1 MGVKHFF
8 YWFKDQFSEKIIRVS
23 RNQTLS
29 DINVGVDTLMLD
41 MNGIFHNSAQKIYEY
56 GNFKPRSN
64 NSRLLSNKIPK
75 LVKPQGIKT
84 QLALFEDVCKTIEHI
99 FKIVQPR
106 KNLVLCVD
114 GPAPLSKQS
123 QQRSRRFRSA
133 MEQTEESNFNSN
145 CITPGTKFMDYL
157 TKYVDW
163 YIRKRINE
171 EPIWRK
177 VNVVFSNEKACGEGE
192 QKLINYIRYYGCQ
205 EDSYCIYGL
214 DADLI
219 MLGLGTHLDNF
230 YILRDDMYNLGKD
243 FFCVNIGS
251 IRDDLANLLRWKEEK
266 YRFDKISAI
275 NDFIFMC
282 FMVGNDFLPHIP
294 SIEII
299 EKGIE
304 LMIEIY
310 KETCTYY
317 GHITTNLSGHV
328 YFRNKPLGILLDTI
342 GQHEKTNFEHKLRK
356 KESFF
361 PDPLLESC
369 SRQVKGGEWDV
380 DIDKYKVEYFST
392 CFPKGTDERKLCHD
406 YLEGMQ
412 WVLTYYT
419 HGVPNWKW
427 YFPYH
432 YAPPASIIA
441 KYTDSYIQPHYGRT
455 IPTSPFLQLLCV
467 LPPKSADLIPDP
479 LNKLLSD
486 ESSPLKKY
494 CPDVFDIDLSGK
506 RREWEG
512 IVILPMIDFNIVREC
527 YLDNL
532 PKIDEKELKRNKL
545 GKSFVYKYIPLLNN
559 EFRSYYG
566 TIDNCCVEADLIE
579 L

>member
-8 YWFKDQFSEKIIRVS
+8 HWFKDQFGEKISRVA

-29 DINVGVDTLMLD
+29 DINVEVDNLMLD

-56 GNFKPRSN
+56 GNFKTRAHN
-64 NSRLLSNKIPK
+64 TRLLGTKINKSI
-75 LVKPQGIKT
+75 KPQGIKA
-84 QLALFEDVCKTIEHI
+84 QIALFEDVCKTIEHI
-99 FKIVQPR
+99 FKVVQPK

-114 GPAPLSKQS
+114 GPAPLSKQN
-123 QQRSRRFRSA
+123 QQRQRRFRSA
-133 MEQTEESNFNSN
+133 MEQEEECNFNSN
-145 CITPGTKFMDYL
+145 SITPGTKFMDYL
-157 TKYVDW
+157 TKYIDW

-171 EPIWRK
+171 EPKWRK
-177 VNVVFSNEKACGEGE
+177 VQIVFSNEKAPGEGE
-192 QKLINYIRYYGCQ
+192 HKLINYIRYYGSC

-219 MLGLGTHLDNF
+219 MLALGTHLDNF

-243 FFCVNIGS
+243 FFCLDIGN
-251 IRDDLANLLRWKEEK
+251 IRDDLANLLRWEENK
-266 YRFDKISAI
+266 YRFDKVTAI
-275 NDFIFMC
+275 NDFIFLC

-310 KETCTYY
+310 KETCTFY
-317 GHITTNLSGHV
+317 GHITTNISGRI
-328 YFRNKPLGILLDTI
+328 YFRNEPLGVFLGTV
-342 GQHEKTNFEHKLRK
+342 GQHEQSNFEHKLGK
-356 KESFF
+356 KECFF

-369 SRQVKGGEWDV
+369 SVQVKGGTWEV
-380 DIDKYKVEYFST
+380 DIDKYKKDYFST
-392 CFPKGTDERKLCHD
+392 CFPKETDEQKLCHD

-412 WVLTYYT
+412 WVLSYYT
-419 HGVPNWKW
+419 RGVPNWKW

-432 YAPPASIIA
+432 YAPPASVIA
-441 KYTDSYIQPHYGRT
+441 KYTDSFIQPHYGRT

-467 LPPKSADLIPDP
+467 LPPKSAELIPKP
-479 LNKLLSD
+479 LSKLLL
-486 ESSPLKKY
+486 ENLSPLKKY
-494 CPDVFDIDLSGK
+494 CPETFEVDLSGK

-512 IVILPMIDFNIVREC
+512 IVILPMVDFNTVREC
-527 YLDNL
+527 YLDNIA
-532 PKIDEKELKRNKL
+532 KIDEKELKRNKL
-545 GKSFVYKYIPLLNN
+545 GKSFIYRYIPLLNG

-566 TIDNCCVEADLIE
+566 NIDNCCVEASLIDL
-579 L
+579 